1 MTDNILSVIKQ
12 TFPEKYDYLRLGLV
26 KLNGKKLFVT
36 FLVPEDVFDYQLKN
50 EDIQNIKKAVAEAIG
65 ADYTVTCQFE
75 KIILT
80 PESIRSALAEHMAK
94 HFPLIAAN
102 IDFSRVTIDLSN
114 GLALSFTVQQN
125 IRDYMQTV
133 DFDKRIKDFF
143 YQKYCLDVTLAF
155 SVVEDAEIAFS
166 PETAMD
172 SGRYGKTVTVTDKV
186 LMMGKLAD
194 LHAPAVHISTLRGEG
209 EDVVCCGKV
218 NYLSFKT
225 RDESKRAEY
234 KKFFKHYYTFS
245 ISDTTGFLNV
255 FINTDD
261 EFGALQNGAEVVCKG
276 RVNAREDSSNYSMY
290 VKSIALCKI
299 PFSTI
304 AEPTKPLDPPENYSV
319 LFPKEY
325 HEVTYDQM
333 GFDFLVDKRA
343 KKVNHTANGV
353 TIACRAIKT
362 ERAVVPYE
370 VAMCSV
376 EDGKIKEYMH
386 TFLKVAFTEDNEK
399 AEYANRMGYA
409 SPRLS
414 TVIPDLL
421 KFSAGRLIVGVNP
434 SAVLEVFNKI
444 AKPLRYTF
452 SNDVHV
458 LQPAALKYEGEKKG
472 DALEEAIAAAN
483 AFIFE

>member
-1 MTDNILSVIKQ
+1 MTDILSVIKEA
-12 TFPEKYDYLRLGLV
+12 FPEKYDYLRLGLV
-26 KLNGKKLFVT
+26 KLNGKKLNVT

-50 EDIQNIKKAVAEAIG
+50 EDIHNVKDAVTKAIG
-65 ADYTVTCQFE
+65 PDFLVTCQFE

-80 PESIRSALAEHMAK
+80 PENVRSALAEYMAK
-94 HFPLIAAN
+94 YFPLIAAN
-102 IDFSRVTIDLSN
+102 LDFSRVTIDLTS
-114 GLALSFTVQQN
+114 GLKLSFTVQQN

-143 YQKYCLDVTLAF
+143 YQKYCLDVTLDF
-155 SVVEDAEIAFS
+155 SVVEDSEIAFS
-166 PETAMD
+166 TESAMD

-186 LMMGKLAD
+186 LLMGKIGD

-209 EDVVCCGKV
+209 EDVVCCGKI

-234 KKFFKHYYTFS
+234 KKFFKHYYTFT
-245 ISDTTGFLNV
+245 ISDTTGYLSV

-276 RVNAREDSSNYSMY
+276 RVNTREDAQNYSMY

-304 AEPTKPLDPPENYSV
+304 AEQTKPLDPPENYSV
-319 LFPKEY
+319 LFPNEY

-333 GFDFLVDKRA
+333 GFDFFDDHKDK
-343 KKVNHTANGV
+343 KINHTANGV
-353 TIACRAIKT
+353 TLAVRSIKT

-376 EDGKIKEYMH
+376 EDGKIKEYLH

-414 TVIPDLL
+414 TVIPDLI
-421 KFSAGRLIVGVNP
+421 KFSANRLIVGVNP
-434 SAVLEVFNKI
+434 SAALEVFNKI
-444 AKPLRYTF
+444 AKPLRYSF

-458 LQPAALKYEGEKKG
+458 IQPAALKYEGEKRG